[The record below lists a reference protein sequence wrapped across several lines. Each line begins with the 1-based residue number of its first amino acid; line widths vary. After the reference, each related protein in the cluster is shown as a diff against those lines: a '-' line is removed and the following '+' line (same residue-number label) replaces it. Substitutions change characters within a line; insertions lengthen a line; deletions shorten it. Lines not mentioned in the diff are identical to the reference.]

1 MSRRRQLT
9 LWLSA
14 ALFTLNAAIAWRM
27 FHVEYLSQTGTGVG
41 VIIAYARYARDN
53 WPDLGWCRFWYAGLP
68 LRNAYVPGVPLTA
81 GVLSGLAHIGAG
93 RAFYIVV
100 AFMYCLGPV
109 TLFWMALRLT
119 RAASWSFY
127 ACLMYSLISPS
138 AFLVPEIYR
147 DLGSFFWAQRL
158 HTMAGYADNQNVS
171 ALTLLPLA
179 ILALDVALEKRRPVY
194 FVAAAAALAAA
205 PLTDWPGAIALTFAV
220 LAYGLS
226 QPGAGGLRRWALI
239 AAIGTL
245 GYALAVTWIPPSTIL
260 MTQADTQGFEP
271 ANRFTPHHLI
281 YAAGLAAGTWVLLR
295 LTAAARAPRY
305 LRFFLL
311 FFFYMAAVTLGRYWL
326 GVTLLAQPHRFHL
339 AMEMGFTLS
348 LVFAVRLLL
357 QRWTAIRRPVA
368 VAFAILCIF
377 QFVQYRSYARRLI
390 RGIDITQT
398 SEYKTARW
406 FDRHMRD
413 SRVMVPGSTTFWLN
427 VFTDTPQLT
436 GCCPQGVLNQT
447 ARVADYGIM
456 TDLTAE
462 NRAFE
467 NSLLWFKA
475 LGVRAVAVSGPRS
488 TEVYKPFY
496 HPHKFDGR
504 LPVLWREGDDV
515 IYEVPWRYYSLA
527 HAMEPGDLVERT
539 LRHGVDTDPLVPYV
553 AAIERPEAPPLQVRW
568 PDNETI
574 VITGNLKQGQI
585 VSVQENAHP
594 GWHAAVG
601 GSARRV
607 FTDKLG
613 LLAVVPNCSG
623 NCTIELHYDGGLEM
637 RVAHWINRAA
647 IAGSL
652 LWVLLGA
659 ALPRRRAGL
668 VAGPTC
674 SKIRTPRG

>member
-1 MSRRRQLT
+1 MPRWRRPLP
-9 LWLSA
+9 WLSA

-41 VIIAYARYARDN
+41 VIIAYARYARDY

-68 LRNAYVPGVPLTA
+68 FRNAYVPGVPLGA
-81 GVLSGLAHIGAG
+81 AVLSALAHIGAG

-100 AFMYCLGPV
+100 TFMYCLGPV
-109 TLFWMALRLT
+109 TLFWMAFRLT
-119 RAASWSFY
+119 HAASWSFY
-127 ACLMYSLISPS
+127 AGLLYSLISPS
-138 AFLVPEIYR
+138 AFLAPDIYR

-158 HTMAGYADNQNVS
+158 HVMAGYADNQNVA
-171 ALTLLPLA
+171 ALTLLPVA
-179 ILALDVALEKRRPVY
+179 ILALDVALEKRKPVY
-194 FVAAAAALAAA
+194 FVAAAAALAAV
-205 PLTDWPGAIALTFAV
+205 PLTDWPGAIAATFAV

-226 QPGAGGLRRWALI
+226 QPAAGGLRRSALI

-245 GYALAVTWIPPSTIL
+245 GYSLAVTWIPPSTIL
-260 MTQADTQGFEP
+260 ITQADTQGFEP
-271 ANRFTPHHLI
+271 AGRFTPYHLV
-281 YAAGLAAGTWVLLR
+281 YAAALAAGTWVLLR
-295 LTAAARAPRY
+295 LTAAARAPRH

-311 FFFYMAAVTLGRYWL
+311 FFFYMAAITLGWYWL

-348 LVFAVRLLL
+348 LVFAARLLL
-357 QRWTAIRRPVA
+357 QRWTAMRRPVG
-368 VAFAILCIF
+368 VAFAILCVF

-406 FDRHMRD
+406 FDGHMRD

-427 VFTDTPQLT
+427 VFTNTPQLT

-496 HPHKFDGR
+496 HPHKFEGR
-504 LPVLWREGDDV
+504 LPVLWRDGDDV
-515 IYEVPWRYYSLA
+515 IYEVPWRYYSIA
-527 HAMEPGDLVERT
+527 HAMEPRDLVGRA
-539 LRHGVDTDPLVPYV
+539 LRHGVDTDPLIPYV
-553 AAIERPEAPPLQVRW
+553 AAIERPGAPPLQVRW
-568 PDNETI
+568 PDNETM
-574 VITGNLKQGQI
+574 VITGNLNPGQI
-585 VSVQENAHP
+585 VSVQENADP
-594 GWHAAVG
+594 GWHAAVDG
-601 GSARRV
+601 AARQV

-613 LLAVVPNCSG
+613 LMAVVPNCSG
-623 NCTIELHYDGGLEM
+623 NCTIELRYDGGLEM

-647 IAGSL
+647 IGGSL

-659 ALPRRRAGL
+659 AFPRRRDP
-668 VAGPTC
+668 V
-674 SKIRTPRG
+674 